1 MSEQQHDN
9 LQITQIRSARSTRPR
24 GWIITAAVFLVT
36 VLAAVIV
43 FTLPYKSS
51 AERLEEA
58 LGFGEKYLS
67 ELNYEQAIASWQLAI
82 EIDPKCLDA
91 YLGLAESYIAMGDYI
106 EAEKTLARA
115 EKILADRQRAGEDV
129 SVEME
134 RLNRKMEEL
143 EALIRQKEEEKE
155 ALLKQQREEEAA
167 QRLSQA
173 EQYLFAA
180 QYDSAI
186 REFTELLEM
195 TPDRKTAYL
204 GAADA
209 CLHLEKNADAAELI
223 EDGIQ
228 NIGNKNFASVLE
240 GIDKSSTEGYIAIAE
255 AFEAEDLHE
264 RALELLERVYRETGN
279 EIIGRKLGIVE
290 ASRVEYREDYAIE
303 WKDAEFERLI
313 RDYLGKATGDI
324 RYNDVKE
331 IEEIHIWADIIG
343 KPGERYYRSYSD
355 DWFWLSD
362 GREGAVTGRIRTLED
377 LEHFTGLKQLEISYQ
392 EAMDISALANTDTI
406 DCLLRL
412 ERLAL
417 INDGLSDISALSGL
431 SALKSIDVMYN
442 RIEDISPLAMLIEL
456 TDVSISNN
464 RQLVSAEPLGGL
476 RKLNYIGLS
485 SVEAVDLEIFC
496 NLPELRRMS
505 LVGVGKINYHILPEL
520 KLYYLEISCD
530 DEMLS
535 AVCRMKTLKELRLH
549 GRCWNRE
556 TFEVTPLT
564 SIEGIGALDNLT
576 KLDLLAPDCHDISPI
591 SSLNI
596 EILELELPADCDL
609 TPLKSLK
616 KLKTVI
622 IPSEYYAPED
632 DTGSRMLE
640 QVRKLL
646 PGIEVRDTRH

>member
-1 MSEQQHDN
+1 MEKHKKDQETR
-9 LQITQIRSARSTRPR
+9 IVSARPARRIR
-24 GWIITAAVFLVT
+24 GLVLTLAAILIAVIAAV
-36 VLAAVIV
+36 AVI
-43 FTLPYKSS
+43 TLPKKSG
-51 AERLEEA
+51 AQELAEA
-58 LGFGEKYLS
+58 LELGEKYLS

-91 YLGLAESYIAMGDYI
+91 YLGLAESYITMGDYI

-167 QRLSQA
+167 QRLSLA

-343 KPGERYYRSYSD
+343 KPGERYYWSCSD

-362 GREGAVTGRIRTLED
+362 GQEGSVTGKIRTLED
-377 LEHFTGLKQLEISYQ
+377 LEHFTGLKQLEINYQ

-412 ERLAL
+412 ERLVL

-442 RIEDISPLAMLIEL
+442 RIEDISPFAMLIEL
-456 TDVSISNN
+456 TAVNIAEN

-476 RKLNYIGLS
+476 RKLNYIDLS
-485 SVEAVDLEIFC
+485 GVEAVDLEIFRD
-496 NLPELRRMS
+496 LPELRRMG
-505 LVGVGKINYHILPEL
+505 LVNTRKINYQILPEL
-520 KLYYLEISCD
+520 KLENLEISCD
-530 DEMLS
+530 DEMFS
-535 AVCRMKTLKELRLH
+535 VICRMKTLKELRLH

-576 KLDLLAPDCHDISPI
+576 KLDLLDADCHDISPI

>member
-1 MSEQQHDN
+1 MEKHKKDQETR
-9 LQITQIRSARSTRPR
+9 IVSARPARRIR
-24 GWIITAAVFLVT
+24 GLVLTLAAILIAVIAAV
-36 VLAAVIV
+36 AVI
-43 FTLPYKSS
+43 TLPKKSG
-51 AERLEEA
+51 AQELAEA
-58 LGFGEKYLS
+58 LELGEKYLS

-115 EKILADRQRAGEDV
+115 EKILAERQRAGEDV

-167 QRLSQA
+167 QRLSLA

-343 KPGERYYRSYSD
+343 KPGERYYWSCSD

-362 GREGAVTGRIRTLED
+362 GQEGSVTGKIRTLED
-377 LEHFTGLKQLEISYQ
+377 LEHFTGLKQLEINYQ

-412 ERLAL
+412 ERLVL
-417 INDGLSDISALSGL
+417 INDGLSDISALSEL

-442 RIEDISPLAMLIEL
+442 RIEDISPFAMLIEL
-456 TDVSISNN
+456 TAVNIAEN

-476 RKLNYIGLS
+476 RKLNYIDLS
-485 SVEAVDLEIFC
+485 GVEAVDLEIFRD
-496 NLPELRRMS
+496 LPELRRMG
-505 LVGVGKINYHILPEL
+505 LVNTRKINYQILPEF
-520 KLYYLEISCD
+520 KLENLEISCD
-530 DEMLS
+530 DEMFS

-591 SSLNI
+591 SYLNI